1 MSHTRGGIM
10 SHNEGNYEPQG
21 VSWLG
26 STGLRI
32 LYRMV
37 ETLSVGRFL
46 TWQSSMNPLFL
57 RRVTVLFTDETL
69 TFSFRARFAT

>member
-1 MSHTRGGIM
+1 MSHREGI
-10 SHNEGNYEPQG
+10 YELQG
-21 VSWLG
+21 VSGLG

-37 ETLSVGRFL
+37 ETLSAGRFL
-46 TWQSSMNPLFL
+46 TWQSSMKPLFL
-57 RRVTVLFTDETL
+57 SPVTVLFTEDTL